1 MNCRTTPAHK
11 FRTSLGFKQYDVT
24 LSKEQSVLTKIMSS
38 SEEEN
43 MQNMQFFKL

>member
-1 MNCRTTPAHK
+1 MNYRTTPAHT
-11 FRTSLGFKQYDVT
+11 FRTSLGFKQYDVA

-43 MQNMQFFKL
+43 MQNMKFFKL